1 MGIAAAVSY
10 GLNPLFA
17 LPLYG
22 AGLGVDSVLFYRYG
36 FALAMLGVMMKIKG
50 ESFSLSLKELL
61 PVVVMGLLLS
71 FSSLFL
77 FTSYDYMDVGIASTI
92 LFVYPVLVALIMIV
106 FFHEK
111 PSWIT
116 LGAVLMTLV
125 GVFMLCQLGNGQTQ
139 SLTGVLL
146 VFLSALTYALYIIG
160 VNRSSLRLMPTMKLT
175 FYALL
180 TGILLYVVRLDF
192 CTKLQPVSGEL
203 LWVCVVSL
211 AFFPTVLSFTAMTVS
226 IHRIGATP
234 TAILGA
240 LEPVTAIFFGVM
252 VFGEPFT
259 QRIAIGV
266 ALILMAV
273 TLIITAKPLSLMVRK
288 VIKNRCR

>member
-22 AGLGVDSVLFYRYG
+22 AGLAVDSVLFYRYG
-36 FALAMLGVMMKIKG
+36 FAVAMLGLMMKIRG
-50 ESFSLSLKELL
+50 ESFRLSANEIL
-61 PVVVMGLLLS
+61 PVVFMGLLLS
-71 FSSLFL
+71 FSSFFL

-92 LFVYPVLVALIMIV
+92 LFVYPVLVAMIMIV
-106 FFHEK
+106 FFRERL
-111 PSWIT
+111 SLIT

-125 GVFMLCQLGNGQTQ
+125 GVFMLCKGDNGEMQ
-139 SLTGVLL
+139 SLTGIIMVL
-146 VFLSALTYALYIIG
+146 LSALTYAIYIIG
-160 VNRSSLRLMPTMKLT
+160 VNRSSLKLMPTMKLT

-180 TGILLYVVRLDF
+180 AGILLYVIRLDF
-192 CTKLQPVSGEL
+192 LTELQPIYGGQM
-203 LWVCVVSL
+203 WACVLSL

-240 LEPVTAIFFGVM
+240 LEPVTAIFFGVL
-252 VFGEPFT
+252 VFGEQFT
-259 QRIAIGV
+259 QQIAIGV
-266 ALILMAV
+266 TLILMAV
-273 TLIITAKPLSLMVRK
+273 TLIITAKPLSMIARK
-288 VIKNRCR
+288 VKQNRCR